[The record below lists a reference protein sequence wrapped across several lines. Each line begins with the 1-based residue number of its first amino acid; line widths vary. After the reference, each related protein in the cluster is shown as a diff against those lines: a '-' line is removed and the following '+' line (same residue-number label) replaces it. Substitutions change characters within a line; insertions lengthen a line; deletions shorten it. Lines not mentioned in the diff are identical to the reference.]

1 MSGRKSLTDT
11 HAAIGFRRLRV
22 MNRPRVAVVAALVG
36 LGVLLTACQLPNA
49 SGASKSSKPK
59 SDKSVLVPFGSVTTD
74 GEGASDNADGIV
86 SIPDTDPPET
96 TAPEEI
102 EAEAKDTTPPTPAT
116 TSAAQNPICKTAK
129 RIVSLNE
136 RIDKGLT
143 KAFTYTRAKT
153 LVRALRALP
162 ITDLRNAYDD
172 LSAELTVARRRKLA
186 VVRDFIVD
194 VGMGIVNSTS
204 IDKLGETIAKYESDA
219 RAERAAIN
227 NRSLSKYI
235 KDKCDFALTM
245 VGDSYAKK

>member
-1 MSGRKSLTDT
+1 MAGLLSL
-11 HAAIGFRRLRV
+11 
-22 MNRPRVAVVAALVG
+22 G
-36 LGVLLTACQLPNA
+36 LALTACQLPSR
-49 SGASKSSKPK
+49 SGASKSTKSK

-74 GEGASDNADGIV
+74 GVGAGDNSDGIA
-86 SIPDTDPPET
+86 SIPDTNPPET
-96 TAPEEI
+96 TEAEVI
-102 EAEAKDTTPPTPAT
+102 EAAAQDTTPATPAT

-129 RIVSLNE
+129 RVVQLNE
-136 RIDKGLT
+136 KIDKGLT
-143 KAFTYTRAKT
+143 KAFTYTRART

-162 ITDLRNAYDD
+162 VTDLRNAYDD

-194 VGMGIVNSTS
+194 VGMGIVNASS
-204 IDKLGETIAKYESDA
+204 IDKLGETIAKYESDP

-235 KDKCDFALTM
+235 NDKCDFALTM